1 MLIVT
6 GIWWSGVPTPH
17 IRWSIDD
24 FFLSPEVDKNG
35 VLYASLNIELE
46 NEGVAFTLTGISAEM
61 PGLHLLPADETKKE
75 RSVVTVKGGDF
86 ETLTRRVVITDCAAV
101 PHEPQP
107 VRFTYR
113 TWLGSGSAEV
123 TWDSWQLT
131 GPAERLQVA
140 WQRGLA
146 GKICN
151 EVLST
156 KWF

>member
-24 FFLSPEVDKNG
+24 FLLSPEVDKNG
-35 VLYASLNIELE
+35 VLYASLHIELE

-61 PGLHLLPADETKKE
+61 PGLRLLPADETKKE
-75 RSVVTVKGGDF
+75 RSVVTVKGGGF
-86 ETLTRRVVITDCAAV
+86 ETLTRRIVITDCAAV

-113 TWLGSGSAEV
+113 TWMGSGSAEA
-123 TWDSWQLT
+123 TLESWQLT
-131 GPAERLQVA
+131 GPTERLQLA
-140 WQRGLA
+140 WQRGVA
-146 GKICN
+146 GKVCN
-151 EVLST
+151 EVLSS